1 MSAFKAFCKRLLHNT
16 LLGGGQVCTGHV
28 TSVVQVA
35 YIHGAR
41 SCSFSKGIILKVGFQ
56 AALSEACRNLSV
68 NLKVTNFTLC
78 S

>member
-1 MSAFKAFCKRLLHNT
+1 MHSAY
-16 LLGGGQVCTGHV
+16 V

-41 SCSFSKGIILKVGFQ
+41 SCSFSKGINLKVGFQ
-56 AALSEACRNLSV
+56 AVLSGACRNLSV